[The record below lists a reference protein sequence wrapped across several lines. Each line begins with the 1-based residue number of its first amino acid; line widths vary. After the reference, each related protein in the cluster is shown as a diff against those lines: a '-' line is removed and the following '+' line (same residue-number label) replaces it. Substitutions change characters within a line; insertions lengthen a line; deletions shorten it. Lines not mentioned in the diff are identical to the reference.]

1 MTINGIV
8 CKSADEQ
15 RTAIKTL
22 LIVASIYWQV
32 VANGK
37 TKPSKRIA
45 EI

>member
-8 CKSADEQ
+8 CKTANEQ

-32 VANGK
+32 VEK
-37 TKPSKRIA
+37 WQDETKQAQR
-45 EI
+45 

>member
-32 VANGK
+32 VAK
-37 TKPSKRIA
+37 WQDETKQARL
-45 EI
+45 

>member
-32 VANGK
+32 AK
-37 TKPSKRIA
+37 WQDETKQAHR
-45 EI
+45 